1 MEDVLVVG
9 AGPVGL
15 FLAIELVRHGI
26 RPRVVERRTQ
36 HQPLSRAIAIQPR
49 TLEALDGSGV
59 SERLIAQGLKV
70 RHLRFRSGSAE
81 LDVPLDELP
90 SSHPYV
96 LILPQSDTERELEE
110 RARAL
115 GILVERGVE
124 LVHLE
129 RGDGPPR
136 VLLHHLSD
144 GAEELRVYRWLVGCD
159 GATSAVRRWTD
170 GDLRGRE
177 AGVRFLIGDF
187 RAELPLARDASWLHT
202 TGDGLCAIV
211 PLPGSD
217 DRWRLIA
224 DTRDT
229 DPIVAEADLL
239 RTVLERRAGLRAEVR
254 QDGWVG
260 GFSVT
265 ERAEEHYRRGR
276 VLLAG
281 DAAHTHSPIGGQGM
295 NTGLQDAHNLA
306 WKLALVL
313 RGLADESLIDSYEAE
328 RRPVARAVVQQTG
341 TATRFAVARG
351 ALPQLVRDRV
361 VGFLGGFGLV
371 QAPFLRR
378 AAEID
383 VSYRSSPLS
392 GEHGSSPSSGAL
404 CAGDHV
410 PDVPIYRTLR
420 TSSLLRS
427 ARHVLLLFA
436 GADRPQ
442 TTLARLLELARQT
455 ARTHPDTVDAW
466 LVVRGGEAPEGC
478 ADEPTLLLD
487 PEGQL
492 HQVFGAGVATA
503 FLVRPDGYVGWRCH
517 PVDGAKLRERLSWT
531 SERTPG

>member
-15 FLAIELVRHGI
+15 FLAIELVRHGL
-26 RPRVVERRTQ
+26 RPRIVDRRTQ
-36 HQPLSRAIAIQPR
+36 HPPLSRAIAIQPR

-59 SERLIAQGLKV
+59 SARLLARGLKV
-70 RHLRFRSGSAE
+70 RRLRFRSGSAE
-81 LDVPLDELP
+81 LDVPLDDLP
-90 SSHPYV
+90 TSHPYV
-96 LILPQSDTERELEE
+96 LVLPQSDTERELEE
-110 RARAL
+110 RAREL

-129 RGDGPPR
+129 RGEGPPR
-136 VLLHHLSD
+136 VLLHRLSD
-144 GAEELRVYRWLVGCD
+144 GAEELRVYRWVVGCD

-177 AGVRFLIGDF
+177 AGVRFLIGDL
-187 RAELPLARDASWLHT
+187 RATLPLGRDESWLYT
-202 TGDGLCAIV
+202 TGDGLCAVV
-211 PLPGSD
+211 PLPGGE

-224 DTRDT
+224 DTRDS
-229 DPIVAEADLL
+229 DPIVPEADLM
-239 RTVLERRAGLRAEVR
+239 RIVLEQRAGLRAHVE

-260 GFSVT
+260 SFSVL
-265 ERAEEHYRRGR
+265 ERVEERYRRGR

-313 RGLADESLIDSYEAE
+313 RGLADEALIDSYEAE
-328 RRPVARAVVQQTG
+328 RRPVARAVTQQTG
-341 TATRFAVARG
+341 QATRFAVARG
-351 ALPQLVRDRV
+351 AIPQLVRDRV
-361 VGFLGGFGLV
+361 VGFLAGFGLV

-392 GEHGSSPSSGAL
+392 SEHGSSPSPSAL
-404 CAGDHV
+404 RAGDHV

-420 TSSLLRS
+420 TSGLLRS

-436 GADRPQ
+436 GADRPP
-442 TTLARLLELARQT
+442 TTLARLVEVARQT
-455 ARTHPDTVDAW
+455 ARTHPDTVDVW
-466 LVVRGGEAPEGC
+466 LVVHAGNAPEAC
-478 ADEPTLLLD
+478 ADEPSLLLD
-487 PEGQL
+487 PDGHL
-492 HQVFGAGVATA
+492 NAVFGAGVATA

-517 PVDGAKLRERLSWT
+517 PIDGEKLRERLSWT